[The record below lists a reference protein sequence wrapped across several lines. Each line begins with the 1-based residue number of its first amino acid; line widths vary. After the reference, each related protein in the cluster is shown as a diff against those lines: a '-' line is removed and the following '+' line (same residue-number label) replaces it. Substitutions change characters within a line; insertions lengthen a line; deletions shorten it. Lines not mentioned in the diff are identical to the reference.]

1 MKKKLMN
8 LKSIEKICA
17 NCAYGR
23 HTPDEDGVLC
33 EKKGVMLKTSSCKS
47 FKYDPLNRIPARP
60 MSLGNYSAEEFEL

>member
-1 MKKKLMN
+1 MN

-23 HTPDEDGVLC
+23 YTPNEDGVLC
-33 EKKGVMLKTSSCKS
+33 EKKGVMLKSSSCKS

-60 MSLGNYSAEEFEL
+60 VTMGNYSAEEFEL

>member
-1 MKKKLMN
+1 MN

-47 FKYDPLNRIPARP
+47 FKYDPLNRIPAHP

>member
-1 MKKKLMN
+1 VKKKLMN

>member
-47 FKYDPLNRIPARP
+47 FKYDPLNRIPVRP
-60 MSLGNYSAEEFEL
+60 MSLGNYSPEEFEL